1 MINSLNGIRQK
12 LTNGT
17 LLHQTNNIYAIIV
30 HIYRTTHARL
40 IPFCIHNWKGQYRK
54 SSTMWK
60 EIYNAKICDI
70 ITVINLALVYIC
82 YNMH

>member
-1 MINSLNGIRQK
+1 MINSLYGIRQK

-40 IPFCIHNWKGQYRK
+40 IPFCIHNWKG
-54 SSTMWK
+54 
-60 EIYNAKICDI
+60 
-70 ITVINLALVYIC
+70 
-82 YNMH
+82 